1 MDLSKK
7 IDTSQLKLSSENELR
22 AIFDG
27 SPIRYMS
34 GTAFPFLLS
43 LFMTKDK
50 SMLLQHLTTKAEW
63 KSLYIDLLSS
73 DLGSELEIT
82 VIKGKDNGKAKQVF
96 FEGLK
101 DEDFNKAVI
110 AIKDV
115 DYISSFLEGYIS
127 NFKNNNMISEVNA
140 YSYEKHIKMLPDMF
154 QEKYED
160 FGGKINIDIND
171 FPDEYLH
178 LPELLY
184 SLHAD
189 GFVKIEYV
197 GYPFWSGREDLTY
210 VFEVS
215 FLKSPDEIADI
226 HKYWTYYGDIR
237 VNQTSGIAKYK
248 NNTYLYKS
256 TTGKA
261 FRLLCLLVK
270 KHGVELDMHEVYSEI
285 GDTPK
290 TDKEGNIDRKYVKGR
305 LKDYIQEIK
314 ENLGIKKDKEASL
327 DIIFAGDKIILI
339 SNPPKKPSKSI

>member
-7 IDTSQLKLSSENELR
+7 IVTSPLRFTSLSELKAYLNSR
-22 AIFDG
+22 
-27 SPIRYMS
+27 PIQYMN

-43 LFMTKDK
+43 LFSTKDK
-50 SMLLQHLTTKAEW
+50 AILLQHLTTKAEW
-63 KSLYIDLLSS
+63 ERLYIDLLSS
-73 DLGSELEIT
+73 DLGREFEFTINR
-82 VIKGKDNGKAKQVF
+82 GKDKAKLGF

-101 DEDFNKAVI
+101 DEDFYEAAI

-115 DYISSFLEGYIS
+115 EKISSFLEGYIS

-184 SLHAD
+184 SLHVD
-189 GFVKIEYV
+189 GFVRIEYV
-197 GYPFWSGREDLTY
+197 GYPFWSGGEGLTY

-215 FLKSPDEIADI
+215 FLKSPDEIADN
-226 HKYWTYYGDIR
+226 HKYWTNYGDIR
-237 VNQTSGIAKYK
+237 VNQTNGIAKYK
-248 NNTYLYKS
+248 NNTYFYKS

-285 GDTPK
+285 GDTPE
-290 TDKEGNIDRKYVKGR
+290 TGKEGNIDRKYVKSR

-327 DIIFAGDKIILI
+327 DIIFAGDKITLI
-339 SNPPKKPSKSI
+339 SNPPKKPSKSN